1 MRWMGKRVSFDSFI
15 KKTALRGRETAALFR
30 LQTRDIHPC
39 VCIVKFKV
47 GMGYLEKHKPLMF
60 LVVTVHSV
68 HEDYDIA
75 AFIDAFHSMLL
86 GSSGGYYVGLM
97 SLLFAL

>member
-30 LQTRDIHPC
+30 LQTREIHPC

-60 LVVTVHSV
+60 LVVTVH
-68 HEDYDIA
+68 
-75 AFIDAFHSMLL
+75 AFIEAFHSMLL